1 MDLRNKKI
9 LMVMAHC
16 DDEIICGWPIFQE
29 ESFEKKILIVSSDLK
44 NKERVWCSHRK
55 FVFREVCK
63 SYNISQK
70 CLNFDSRFSMNL
82 KKINYLKNSI
92 LDEID
97 KNDFDFIFTHNYF
110 GEYLHPDHIFLFDL
124 ISKNYKSKLIISDI
138 NYTYLRDRYKMY
150 DISRVKKFKKYFF
163 EKKILNLKLDQNVFD
178 DVKEYYKT
186 FNVWTWSNNI
196 IKNKASLYLI

>member
-29 ESFEKKILIVSSDLK
+29 KSLKKKILIASSDLE

-70 CLNFDSRFSMNL
+70 CLNFDSCFSMNT
-82 KKINYLKNSI
+82 KNISFIKNSI

-97 KNDFDFIFTHNYF
+97 KNEFDFIFTHNYF

-124 ISKNYKSKLIISDI
+124 ISNNFKSKTIISDI
-138 NYTYLRDRYKMY
+138 DYTHIKDRYKIF
-150 DISRVKKFKKYFF
+150 DKSIVKKFKKNFF
-163 EKKILNLKLDQNVFD
+163 KKKILNLNLDQEIFD

-186 FNVWTWSNNI
+186 FNVWTWSNKI
-196 IKNKASLYLI
+196 TKNKASVYLI